1 VHLPMEDFRKPFPAL
16 TPTQRLHIEVYGYVV
31 IEKAISDNRVETL
44 LENILEI
51 ERVYR
56 ETGEYPYGI
65 IANAH
70 SRIDPDYFRIDN
82 LPHILPCFFDY
93 LTDPYLVGM
102 AQEIVG
108 THVRLLQ
115 SDAHVIRYPR
125 EKMERQGY
133 GFHSGWHPESGSTT
147 NGLYHCPFI
156 KTLTNLT
163 DLGPDDSGTAVIAGS
178 HKLAGIDRRDLIE
191 TAVEDPDRLI
201 HQVVA
206 PAGSTLLFFESLLHS
221 GGLCK
226 SGKTRVF
233 ILGGY
238 WPSMFQPH
246 QGYEPNEEFL
256 QTVPL
261 EYHPVLTG
269 SRCFQL
275 EKLTRELK
283 APADKYP
290 FAQEA

>member
-1 VHLPMEDFRKPFPAL
+1 MKDFKKPFPAL
-16 TPTQRLHIEVYGYVV
+16 TPSQRLHLEVYGYVV
-31 IEKAISDNRVETL
+31 VERAISEERVAKL
-44 LENILEI
+44 LELIYEI

-56 ETGEYPYGI
+56 ETGEYLYGI
-65 IANAH
+65 VANAH
-70 SRIDPDYFRIDN
+70 SRTDPDYFRIDN
-82 LPHILPCFFDY
+82 LPHIHPHFFDY

-115 SDAHVIRYPR
+115 SDAHVIRYPK
-125 EKMERQGY
+125 EKMERMGY
-133 GFHSGWHPESGSTT
+133 GFHAGWNPEFGHTT

-163 DLGPDDSGTAVIAGS
+163 DLSPDDGGTSVVAGS
-178 HKLAGIDRRDLIE
+178 HKIGGIARQDLIE
-191 TAVEDPDRLI
+191 AALQDPDKLI
-201 HQVVA
+201 HSVIA

-221 GGLCK
+221 GGISK
-226 SGKTRVF
+226 SGNTRVF

-246 QGYEPNEEFL
+246 QGYAPNEDFIKSIPE
-256 QTVPL
+256 

-269 SRCFQL
+269 SRGFQL

-283 APADKYP
+283 TPAETLEDSR
-290 FAQEA
+290 EE

>member
-1 VHLPMEDFRKPFPAL
+1 MKDFRKPFPAL
-16 TPTQRLHIEVYGYVV
+16 TSAQRLHLEVYGYVV
-31 IEKAISDNRVETL
+31 IERTLSDDRVTTL
-44 LENILEI
+44 LEKIYEI
-51 ERVYR
+51 ECVYR

-65 IANAH
+65 VPNAH
-70 SRIDPDYFRIDN
+70 SRTAPDYFRIDN
-82 LPHILPCFFDY
+82 LPHVHPCFFDY

-115 SDAHVIRYPR
+115 SDAHIIRYPK
-125 EKMERQGY
+125 EKMQRQGY
-133 GFHSGWHPESGSTT
+133 GFHAGWHPESGSTT

-163 DLGPDDSGTAVIAGS
+163 DLGPDDGGTTVIAGS
-178 HKLAGIDRRDLIE
+178 HKLAGIDRRDIIE
-191 TAVEDPDRLI
+191 AAVKDADKLI

-206 PAGSTLLFFESLLHS
+206 PAGSTLLFFEALLHS
-221 GGLCK
+221 GGICK

-256 QTVPL
+256 KTVPE
-261 EYHPVLTG
+261 EYLPVLTG

-283 APADKYP
+283 TPAEKYP
-290 FAQEA
+290 FDDEQ

>member
-1 VHLPMEDFRKPFPAL
+1 MKDFRKPFPAL
-16 TPTQRLHIEVYGYVV
+16 TPAQRLHLEVYGYV
-31 IEKAISDNRVETL
+31 IIKKTLSEERVTNL
-44 LENILEI
+44 LDKIYEI
-51 ERVYR
+51 EGIYR
-56 ETGEYPYGI
+56 ETGKYPYGI
-65 IANAH
+65 VANAH
-70 SRIDPDYFRIDN
+70 SRTEPDYFRIDN
-82 LPHILPCFFDY
+82 LPHVHPYFLDY

-115 SDAHVIRYPR
+115 SDAHIIRYSK
-125 EKMERQGY
+125 EKMERQRY
-133 GFHSGWHPESGSTT
+133 GFHAGWHPEFGHTT

-163 DLGPDDSGTAVIAGS
+163 DLGPEDGGTTVIPGS
-178 HKLAGIDRRDLIE
+178 HKLAGIDRRDIIE
-191 TAVEDPDRLI
+191 VAVSDPDRLI

-221 GGLCK
+221 GGICT
-226 SGKTRVF
+226 SGKERVF

-238 WPSMFQPH
+238 WPSMFQAH

-256 QTVPL
+256 KTVSE
-261 EYHPVLTG
+261 EYLPVLTG

-275 EKLTRELK
+275 EKLTRALK
-283 APADKYP
+283 TPAEKYP
-290 FAQEA
+290 FDSDA

>member
-1 VHLPMEDFRKPFPAL
+1 MKDFRKPLPAL
-16 TPTQRLHIEVYGYVV
+16 TPTQRLHLEVYGYV
-31 IEKAISDNRVETL
+31 ILEKTLSEGRVAKL
-44 LENILEI
+44 LDKIYEI
-51 ERVYR
+51 ERIYR
-56 ETGEYPYGI
+56 KTGEYPYGLVP
-65 IANAH
+65 NAH
-70 SRIDPDYFRIDN
+70 SRTDPNYFRIDN
-82 LPHILPCFFDY
+82 LPHVDQCFFEY

-115 SDAHVIRYPR
+115 SDAHIIRYPK
-125 EKMERQGY
+125 EKIERQRY
-133 GFHSGWHPESGSTT
+133 GFHGGWHPEFGHTT

-163 DLGPDDSGTAVIAGS
+163 DLGFEDGGTTVIAGS
-178 HKLAGIDRRDLIE
+178 HKLTGIERQDIIE
-191 TAVEDPDRLI
+191 VAMQDPQKLT

-206 PAGSTLLFFESLLHS
+206 SAGSTLLFFESLLHS
-221 GGLCK
+221 GGICT
-226 SGKTRVF
+226 SGKERVF

-256 QTVPL
+256 KTVPE
-261 EYHPVLTG
+261 EYLPVLTG

-283 APADKYP
+283 TPAEKYP
-290 FAQEA
+290 F